1 MVLGFARENHFGR
14 SSMVEGGGKNSRPFI
29 VMGAALTFFVMK
41 ARFNFLMYLPSGA
54 LYHQV
59 GNARLL

>member
-1 MVLGFARENHFGR
+1 MALVLARIKTLCLALNR
-14 SSMVEGGGKNSRPFI
+14 RGGAKNSRPFV